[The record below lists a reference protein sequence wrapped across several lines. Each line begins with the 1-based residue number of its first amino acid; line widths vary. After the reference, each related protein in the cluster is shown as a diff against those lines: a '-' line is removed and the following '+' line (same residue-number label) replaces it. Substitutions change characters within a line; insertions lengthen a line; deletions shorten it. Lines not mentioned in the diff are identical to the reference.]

1 MSFAVIANPLAGRGR
16 GKKVGEEVRAQLASK
31 NADFEFIFTTR
42 SREAIELAHKAAEKH
57 EIVCA
62 LGGDGTIGEVLE
74 GVYNT
79 KSSLGIIPAGTGND
93 YARGLGIPRD
103 YNKALETI
111 LNPRF
116 TKMDVGLES
125 DKVFGVLAS
134 VGFPVSV
141 IDYVNRHR
149 DGLLRGSPA
158 ILVATFQTIRLLP
171 IHHVKITID
180 GKSFETSTIGVF
192 LMNMPY
198 GGGGLKFA
206 PEARYD
212 DGKFTILVINEISKP
227 RLLWTLPRC
236 ILANM

>member
-1 MSFAVIANPLAGRGR
+1 MSW
-16 GKKVGEEVRAQLASK
+16 
-31 NADFEFIFTTR
+31 
-42 SREAIELAHKAAEKH
+42 HKAAENTRLY
-57 EIVCA
+57 VPS
-62 LGGDGTIGEVLE
+62 GDGTIGEVLE

-93 YARGLGIPRD
+93 YARGLYTRD

-149 DGLLRGSPA
+149 DGLLRDPA
-158 ILVATFQTIRLLP
+158 IQSLPSKRFACFQFITLKLLSMVRVLKLQLLVF
-171 IHHVKITID
+171 
-180 GKSFETSTIGVF
+180 S
-192 LMNMPY
+192 
-198 GGGGLKFA
+198 
-206 PEARYD
+206 
-212 DGKFTILVINEISKP
+212 
-227 RLLWTLPRC
+227 
-236 ILANM
+236 